1 MGHIYCIL
9 IIVFIFIIGTLANN
23 SSSSSSQNI
32 SSCSPEPSLHICNG
46 TIIIKGGATAAWKN
60 IPCSSTVKSSSTN
73 HSKLNPGMNSPIG
86 LIVGVPLGAALLV
99 AGGFFS
105 WKLKKKCTIKV
116 DKKDKKD
123 PIDMHEI
130 TPDSAPL
137 PSAPLDLSHQV
148 SPPQVLLPLRVST
161 PPQVLPPQVLLPLR
175 VSTPPQVLP
184 QDSLQVS
191 PPLQPPLSLQKD
203 QLDQLGMSEENVRR
217 GVKINKEFKYK
228 AKNRYDFFISY
239 RKKTEKT
246 LAIRLFE
253 NLQNREYDSTRN
265 YPKLHCFLDEVSLS
279 GGENFTNDLDNSLK
293 NSSIIIIL
301 LSEDA
306 ISDYTTITEEKT
318 DNLLHEWEIALD
330 RKRTGQGA
338 IYPLL
343 VDVEDGSTVYKF
355 NTFGVEDY
363 PSVKAKNTT
372 KSVKAIMSEL
382 FQYHAYMH
390 VSEQAYLDVDKVI
403 NKLREFE
410 EQ

>member
-1 MGHIYCIL
+1 
-9 IIVFIFIIGTLANN
+9 
-23 SSSSSSQNI
+23 
-32 SSCSPEPSLHICNG
+32 
-46 TIIIKGGATAAWKN
+46 
-60 IPCSSTVKSSSTN
+60 
-73 HSKLNPGMNSPIG
+73 
-86 LIVGVPLGAALLV
+86 
-99 AGGFFS
+99 
-105 WKLKKKCTIKV
+105 
-116 DKKDKKD
+116 
-123 PIDMHEI
+123 
-130 TPDSAPL
+130 
-137 PSAPLDLSHQV
+137 
-148 SPPQVLLPLRVST
+148 
-161 PPQVLPPQVLLPLR
+161 
-175 VSTPPQVLP
+175 
-184 QDSLQVS
+184 
-191 PPLQPPLSLQKD
+191 
-203 QLDQLGMSEENVRR
+203 
-217 GVKINKEFKYK
+217 
-228 AKNRYDFFISY
+228 
-239 RKKTEKT
+239 
-246 LAIRLFE
+246 
-253 NLQNREYDSTRN
+253 
-265 YPKLHCFLDEVSLS
+265 
-279 GGENFTNDLDNSLK
+279 
-293 NSSIIIIL
+293 L